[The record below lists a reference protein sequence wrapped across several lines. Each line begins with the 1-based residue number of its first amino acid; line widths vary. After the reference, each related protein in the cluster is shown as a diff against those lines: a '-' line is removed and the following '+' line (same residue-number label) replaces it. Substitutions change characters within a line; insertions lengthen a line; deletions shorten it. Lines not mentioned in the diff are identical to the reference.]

1 MKTIGVM
8 NGRTDV
14 SRFIRFEQCP
24 RCALSGR
31 DRSADNLGVYDDGG
45 SFCFSCGFHKPARFS
60 LAFERKDDH
69 VYQAAKAVLPS
80 DFTREIPAECWKW
93 LLQYGLPMSYWKAYC
108 GYSPKENRLIITF
121 GEPIRFSIG
130 RAFTV
135 DHRKWRL
142 YGNGHSYVETLG
154 EQLPGPIVIVE
165 DIISAHKV
173 AHVAPSLCLFGTD
186 VHDVAVKELKKQG
199 RPVVLWLDRD
209 QYTLLS
215 KKIMR
220 LQSLLEA
227 PVTYI
232 STRKDPKELTMNE
245 IKEVIEQSQLK

>member
-1 MKTIGVM
+1 M
-8 NGRTDV
+8 

-24 RCALSGR
+24 KCALDGR
-31 DRSADNLGVYDDGG
+31 DRAADNLGVYDDGG
-45 SFCFSCGFHKPARFS
+45 SHCFSCGYHKSARFS

-69 VYQAAKAVLPS
+69 VHKADKAVLPS
-80 DFTREIPAECWKW
+80 DFTREVPAECWKW
-93 LLQYGLPMSYWKAYC
+93 ILQYGLPMSYWKAYC

-121 GEPIRFSIG
+121 GNPIRFSIG

-135 DHRKWRL
+135 DNRKWRL

-173 AHVAPSLCLFGTD
+173 AQVCPSLCLFGTD

-199 RPVVLWLDRD
+199 RPVVLWLDQD
-209 QYTLLS
+209 QYSLLP
-215 KKIMR
+215 KKMGR
-220 LQSLLEA
+220 LQSLLGA
-227 PVTYI
+227 SVGHI
-232 STRKDPKELTMNE
+232 STRKDPKELSVEE
-245 IKEVIEQSQLK
+245 IKQMLKTTQLGERA